1 MSLIPPIETLEERYK
16 DIMENESV
24 KSLSSWI
31 ETNSD
36 DEFNEEE
43 YLSKG
48 LNSIDKFKQKM
59 DEVLSII

>member
-36 DEFNEEE
+36 DEFNEEA
-43 YLSKG
+43 YLAKG
-48 LNSIDKFKQKM
+48 LDSIKKFKHKM